1 VKFEEQAIPY
11 AHVLGNK
18 QTKGKKRK
26 KKKSQKIKANWTLTS
41 DPKYILEGG

>member
-18 QTKGKKRK
+18 QTKEKKRK
-26 KKKSQKIKANWTLTS
+26 KRKANWTLTS